1 VRAVGVKE
9 TAFYP
14 ALSTLLNIVGK
25 SLRPQAHC
33 MTHPRGQGAGLPDG
47 GLFTRDRL
55 RGLPLDKAMERQIPA
70 RGVLEVKGSAAD
82 ISSLVGSE
90 QVARYWDRYRLV
102 LMTNLWEFALVG
114 DDGRGKPAVL
124 ASYRLAAFWAA
135 AALPGAT
142 VERHDEGSIDFLR
155 CSMVQAAP
163 LTAPRD
169 LAWFLASYA
178 RQALARVER
187 GDLPALRGV
196 REALEGAL
204 GLSFEGAQREHF
216 FRSTLVQ
223 TLFYGIFSAWVLWCK
238 EQPATSPTT
247 PGWTASRSR
256 RCASATWRAS
266 TVCGSIRSTGTS
278 IRRAR

>member
-14 ALSTLLNIVGK
+14 ALSTLLNTVGK

-47 GLFTRDRL
+47 GLFTRDQL
-55 RGLPLDKAMERQIPA
+55 QCISSDKAMERQIPA

-82 ISSLVGSE
+82 IFSLVGNE

-102 LMTNLWEFALVG
+102 LVTNLWEFALVG

-124 ASYRLAAFWAA
+124 AIYRLADGEAAFWAA

-142 VERHDEGSIDFLR
+142 VERHDEDSIDFLR

-204 GLSFEGAQREHF
+204 GLSFEGAQRERF
-216 FRSTLVQ
+216 FRSTLVR
-223 TLFYGIFSAWVLWCK
+223 TLFYGIFSA
-238 EQPATSPTT
+238 
-247 PGWTASRSR
+247 
-256 RCASATWRAS
+256 
-266 TVCGSIRSTGTS
+266 
-278 IRRAR
+278 